1 MADTGGFVLMHIPP
15 FYKKTTWQRFFA
27 GTLIGGIIAY
37 GVLLYMYGAMYEE
50 LLAQN
55 RSFQS
60 EITDLQNQNEALIE
74 DREELD
80 EMAEK
85 VLTIDTV
92 EVSIANSEEL
102 RLDRLL
108 IHDLEEMVKQE
119 VNHIIGQDLS
129 VIGQSDMLLVST
141 IENKE
146 YTIDDFNYELDV
158 KLLTI
163 WETVRITVEAT
174 HTN

>member
-1 MADTGGFVLMHIPP
+1 MHIPP

>member
-1 MADTGGFVLMHIPP
+1 MHIPP

-37 GVLLYMYGAMYEE
+37 GVFLYMYGAMYEE

-60 EITDLQNQNEALIE
+60 EINDLENQNEALIQNQ
-74 DREELD
+74 EELD
-80 EMAEK
+80 EEQNQ
-85 VLTIDTV
+85 VLTIDTIV
-92 EVSIANSEEL
+92 VTIANSEDL

-119 VNHIIGQDLS
+119 VDHIIGQDLS
-129 VIGQSDMLLVST
+129 VIGQSDMLLEST

-146 YTIDDFNYELDV
+146 YLIDDFNYELEV

-174 HTN
+174 LTN